1 VGAEQIFTVP
11 DVLYLAMLG
20 WCVHFARSGRQRVLL
35 LVMSTA
41 LFPLLA
47 YTGGNWIGSWVKFS
61 LQLAAVSVLLF
72 IPRMRLPSVAVRA
85 VLPIAAASYHIYL
98 FHRILPDLLLPQPDP
113 MAVDHL
119 AAIAAVASGIAVGL
133 AVFALHRVLA
143 GLMAARRTADVQ
155 DTAAQGA

>member
-1 VGAEQIFTVP
+1 
-11 DVLYLAMLG
+11 
-20 WCVHFARSGRQRVLL
+20 
-35 LVMSTA
+35 
-41 LFPLLA
+41 
-47 YTGGNWIGSWVKFS
+47 VKFS